1 MHYLSKTMKDVKL
14 TDFTFKELD
23 VLASAVIYR
32 QVALGMNIAE
42 PMGNKELETLA
53 LLRTQIMT
61 AQVEV
66 KIRENITSN

>member
-1 MHYLSKTMKDVKL
+1 METRLI
-14 TDFTFKELD
+14 DFTFKELD
-23 VLASAVIYR
+23 ILASAIIYR

-42 PMGNKELETLA
+42 PMNGDELETLA

-66 KIRENITSN
+66 KIRENIASN